1 MRKIEKEEIAW
12 DKKKIIATLV
22 IFILAIAIAIQ
33 VKDIVFPPDYKPPVQ
48 KQKEEV
54 KGLNTAEFSSN
65 IKQSISDNV
74 NNLKTQAESLDVA
87 EIASSSPQVQK
98 LINDLK
104 SLQDLPKSQLK
115 STCEKICSGF

>member
-12 DKKKIIATLV
+12 DKKKIIATIVIAVLV
-22 IFILAIAIAIQ
+22 IVTAIQ
-33 VKDIVFPPDYKPPVQ
+33 VKNSVFPPDYKPPAQ
-48 KQKEEV
+48 KPKENV

-65 IKQSISDNV
+65 IKQSISENV

-104 SLQDLPKSQLK
+104 SLKDLPKSQLK
-115 STCEKICSGF
+115 STCERICSGL